1 MIEPDHRGLGKVLKE
16 QSFLEWLG
24 RFFCQLAAVL
34 LAAWQWG
41 LFPTKLGSQWHLLT
55 RMTGRLPHGYFC
67 YANQR
72 TRFVA

>member
-16 QSFLEWLG
+16 QSFLEELG
-24 RFFCQLAAVL
+24 RFSCRLAAVR
-34 LAAWQWG
+34 LAAWQRR

-55 RMTGRLPHGYFC
+55 SMAGRLPQGYFY